1 MRIRVFPFTVV
12 VLAATLLPVPVSAT
26 SKTSVGASQ
35 SPPSVCRDKEGNLK
49 DGDLDV
55 LTIFDDSRSLS
66 GSENGGGSDVD
77 GKRFDAVEE
86 FLTSFATTKSN
97 RTKNFGLIKFGQT
110 AKVIVPLGEI
120 TEENFKAKISDIR
133 RKIPNKNSSQ
143 EKQTNY
149 VLALKKAK
157 EEFDQRPERNC
168 KILIWFTDGVFDTK
182 DSKKLIADVDDSD
195 FLEREVCGTNG
206 LANQIQD
213 KDINTFVVFLK
224 GRDDPAFKKRRSSS
238 QDAMQVITGDV
249 EPNFSDKS
257 SPRDIRSGK
266 CSLEDKRHLGEV
278 LSANDASE
286 LIGFL
291 VDLVLVADGGKSIV
305 DRDCPIDISDASS
318 VKLPSGYFIEWLSIT
333 TWNKSPKIDTNNL
346 TVEVGESSVSF
357 TDIFEIDKSSGT
369 GGRSQRFTIKASEQ
383 ARLVAGWSLNSAD
396 AKNTCLRVKLR
407 DLKFKVKKSEPQFL
421 PVTPKDL
428 PEPLFKNRLTLRDS
442 DGKNVSVEEALSL
455 QEVTGWLQADSVELF
470 VDKDAG
476 ADGKLKVQIT
486 IDGRFE
492 VDPAG
497 CSLTI
502 SVDNKK
508 MAGKKINSSSCQVV
522 PSSGF
527 ITSFDATAA
536 LEKLTSSCPV
546 GGWNLLKDGVRVDSL
561 GEFVDGEKR
570 SSLTIQSAEEAP
582 RKAVKCA
589 VNDASI
595 VFSGGANNGSV
606 EIPVSASLNILK
618 PESPLWPLLALLLV
632 LLFTLLS
639 LIALRFL
646 NMLIVKA
653 PRKEDFFSYV
663 TNAQLVPGELDR
675 AAIQWPTSSREFE
688 IDANKLQVTKG
699 DDSRNYLAAG
709 SYRFELRLPRLLHPF
724 EHARLQLVDSR
735 PAVFWRSNAKRDGF
749 PLSFTNGVGVVAL
762 SSKLPTT
769 DAATEVDVVL
779 LVPKRGAD
787 AGVDGVVKIIRSSLG
802 DLAPELLKTMR
813 MRVAEEEST
822 AGSSVN
828 EGGKLMSRA
837 RREKRND
844 ASVSNDVGDRTATST
859 PSSTLGSPPSRPM
872 SRPNSSPNVGTEA
885 PQRPQSQPP
894 EPPRR

>member
-1 MRIRVFPFTVV
+1 MRIKVLSFAAVA
-12 VLAATLLPVPVSAT
+12 LAATLLPVPVSAL

-35 SPPSVCRDKEGNLK
+35 SPPSVCRDKDGNLK
-49 DGDLDV
+49 NGDLDV

-86 FLTSFATTKSN
+86 FLTSFAATKSN
-97 RTKNFGLIKFGQT
+97 RTKNFGLIKFGAT
-110 AKVIVPLGEI
+110 AQVIVPLGEI
-120 TEENFKAKISDIR
+120 TEENFEGKISDIR

-149 VLALKKAK
+149 VLALKKAT
-157 EEFDQRPERNC
+157 EEFDQRPKQNC
-168 KILIWFTDGVFDTK
+168 KILIWFTDGVFDRQNSTK
-182 DSKKLIADVDDSD
+182 EIADIEDAR
-195 FLEREVCGTNG
+195 FLENEVCKSTG
-206 LANQIQD
+206 LANQIQE

-224 GRDDPAFKKRRSSS
+224 GNDDSAFKKRRSSS
-238 QDAMQVITGDV
+238 QDAMQVVTGDK

-257 SPRDIRSGK
+257 SPREIRSSK

-291 VDLVLVADGGKSIV
+291 VDLVLVAEGGKSIV
-305 DRDCPIDISDASS
+305 EGDCPIDIGDASS
-318 VKLPSGYFIEWLSIT
+318 VKLPDGHFIEWLSIT
-333 TWNKSPKIDTNNL
+333 TWNKSPKIDATNL
-346 TVEVGESSVSF
+346 KVIIGQSSIEF
-357 TDIFEIDKSSGT
+357 TDIFEVDKSSGA
-369 GGRSQRFTIKASEQ
+369 GDRSQRFIIKASEQ
-383 ARLVAGWSLNSAD
+383 DRLVSGWSLKSVES
-396 AKNTCLRVKLR
+396 KGTCIRVKLR
-407 DLKFKVKKSEPQFL
+407 DLKFKIKKSEPQFL

-428 PEPLFKNRLTLRDS
+428 PEPLFKDRLTLLDS

-455 QEVTGWLQADSVELF
+455 QQVTGLLEADSVDLF

-492 VDPAG
+492 VQPAG

-508 MAGKKINSSSCQVV
+508 MAGEKINSSSCQVV

-536 LEKLTSSCPV
+536 LEKLTSSCRQMV

-561 GEFVDGEKR
+561 GEFADGEKL

-582 RKAVKCA
+582 RKAVKCE

-595 VFSGGANNGSV
+595 VFSGAANGDPV
-606 EIPVSASLNILK
+606 QIPVSASLNILK
-618 PESPLWPLLALLLV
+618 PASRLWPLLALLLV

-639 LIALRFL
+639 LLALRFL

-653 PRKEDFFSYV
+653 PKKDDFFSYV

-709 SYRFELRLPRLLHPF
+709 GYRFELRRPRLLHPF

-735 PAVFWRSNAKRDGF
+735 SAVFWRSNAKRDGF
-749 PLSFTNGVGVVAL
+749 PLSFTSGVGVVAL
-762 SSKLPTT
+762 SLNLPTT
-769 DAATEVDVVL
+769 ESVTEVDVVV

-787 AGVDGVVKIIRSSLG
+787 AGLEGVVKVLRLTLG
-802 DLAPELLKTMR
+802 DLAPELLKSMR
-813 MRVAEEEST
+813 MRVAEEESI
-822 AGSSVN
+822 ASPGIS
-828 EGGKLMSRA
+828 EGGKFK
-837 RREKRND
+837 RRTRTEKPSD
-844 ASVSNDVGDRTATST
+844 VSVSNDVKDSTATT
-859 PSSTLGSPPSRPM
+859 SSVAPPSRPV
-872 SRPNSSPNVGTEA
+872 SRPNSSPNAGPEI

>member
-1 MRIRVFPFTVV
+1 MRLRVFPFAVIA
-12 VLAATLLPVPVSAT
+12 LAATLLTVPVSAL
-26 SKTSVGASQ
+26 SKTSVDAPQ

-66 GSENGGGSDVD
+66 GSEKQSGSDVD

-97 RTKNFGLIKFGQT
+97 RQKNFGLIKFGQT
-110 AKVIVPLGEI
+110 AQVIVPLGKI
-120 TEENFKAKISDIR
+120 TEENFKEKISDIR
-133 RKIPNKNSSQ
+133 GKIPNKNSSQ

-149 VLALKKAK
+149 VVALKKAT
-157 EEFDQRPERNC
+157 EEFDKGSPQNC
-168 KILIWFTDGVFDTK
+168 KILIWFTDGVFDRQ
-182 DSKKLIADVDDSD
+182 DSRNAIADVADSN
-195 FLEREVCGTNG
+195 FLEKQVCNADG
-206 LANQIQD
+206 LASQIQ
-213 KDINTFVVFLK
+213 KRDINTFVVFLK
-224 GRDDPAFKKRRSSS
+224 GNNDPAFKKRRSSS
-238 QDAMQVITGDV
+238 QDAMQVITGDS

-257 SPRDIRSGK
+257 ALREVVSSR
-266 CSLEDKRHLGEV
+266 CSLEDSRHLGEV

-318 VKLPSGYFIEWLSIT
+318 VKLPSGYFLEWLSIT
-333 TWNKSPKIDTNNL
+333 TWNRSPKIDTNGL
-346 TVEVGESSVSF
+346 TIKVGDSKVSF
-357 TDIFEIDKSSGT
+357 TDVFEVDQSSGT
-369 GGRSQRFTIKASEQ
+369 GDRSQRFRIKASAQ
-383 ARLVAGWSLNSAD
+383 ARLVPGWSLDSIGS
-396 AKNTCLRVKLR
+396 KNTCLRVKLR
-407 DLKFKVKKSEPQFL
+407 DLEFKIKKSVPQFMPL
-421 PVTPKDL
+421 SPKDL
-428 PEPLFKNRLTLRDS
+428 PESLFKNRITLRNS
-442 DGKNVSVEEALSL
+442 DGKDVSVEEALSL
-455 QEVTGWLQADSVELF
+455 PQVAGLLQADSVELF
-470 VDKDAG
+470 DDEKI
-476 ADGKLKVQIT
+476 DGSGRINVRIR

-492 VDPAG
+492 VQPAG

-508 MAGKKINSSSCQVV
+508 MAGEKINSSSCEVV

-527 ITSFDATAA
+527 ITRFDATTA
-536 LEKLTSSCPV
+536 LDKLTSSCRQIV
-546 GGWNLLKDGVRVDSL
+546 GGWNLLKDGVRVDSS
-561 GEFVDGEKR
+561 GEFADGEKR

-582 RKAVKCA
+582 REAVKCE
-589 VNDASI
+589 VKGASI
-595 VFSGGANNGSV
+595 TFSGAANGEPV
-606 EIPVSASLNILK
+606 QIPVSASLNLLK
-618 PESPLWPLLALLLV
+618 PASRLWPLLALLLV
-632 LLFTLLS
+632 LLFSLLS

-653 PRKEDFFSYV
+653 PKKDDFFSYV

-699 DDSRNYLAAG
+699 DDSRNYLAAS
-709 SYRFELRLPRLLHPF
+709 SYRFELRRPRLLHPF

-735 PAVFWRSNAKRDGF
+735 SAVFWRSNAKRDGF

-762 SSKLPTT
+762 SLNLPTT
-769 DAATEVDVVL
+769 ESVTEVDVVV

-787 AGVDGVVKIIRSSLG
+787 AGLEGVAKVLRSTLG
-802 DLAPELLKTMR
+802 DLAPELLKGMR
-813 MRVAEEEST
+813 KRVAEEEST
-822 AGSSVN
+822 ASLSN
-828 EGGKLMSRA
+828 SEGGKFKRGA
-837 RREKRND
+837 RKEKPSD
-844 ASVSNDVGDRTATST
+844 VSVSNDVRGSTATT
-859 PSSTLGSPPSRPM
+859 SSAAPLSRPV
-872 SRPNSSPNVGTEA
+872 SRPNSSPNAGPEI

>member
-1 MRIRVFPFTVV
+1 MRIKVFPFAVV
-12 VLAATLLPVPVSAT
+12 VLAATLLPVPVSAI

-120 TEENFKAKISDIR
+120 TEENFEAKISDIR

-149 VLALKKAK
+149 VLALKKAT
-157 EEFDQRPERNC
+157 EEFDQRNDRNC

-195 FLEREVCGTNG
+195 YLEREVCGTNG
-206 LANQIQD
+206 LANQIQE

-224 GRDDPAFKKRRSSS
+224 GSNDPAFKKRRSSS
-238 QDAMQVITGDV
+238 QDAMQVITGDI

-257 SPRDIRSGK
+257 SPREIRSSK

-305 DRDCPIDISDASS
+305 DRDCPIDISAASS

-333 TWNKSPKIDTNNL
+333 TWNKSPKIDTKNL
-346 TVEVGESSVSF
+346 TVEVKESTVSF
-357 TDIFEIDKSSGT
+357 ADIFEIDKSSGT
-369 GGRSQRFTIKASEQ
+369 GGRSQRFTIKESAQ

-407 DLKFKVKKSEPQFL
+407 DLKFKIKKSEPQFL

-428 PEPLFKNRLTLRDS
+428 PEPLFKNRLTLLDS

-455 QEVTGWLQADSVELF
+455 QQVTGLLKADSVDLF

-476 ADGKLKVQIT
+476 ADDQLKVQIT

-492 VDPAG
+492 VQPAG

-508 MAGKKINSSSCQVV
+508 MAGEKINSSSCQVV
-522 PSSGF
+522 PSSGSV
-527 ITSFDATAA
+527 TRFDATAA
-536 LEKLTSSCPV
+536 LEKLRTSCPQIP
-546 GGWNLLKDGVRVDSL
+546 GGWNLLKDGVRVNSL
-561 GEFVDGEKR
+561 GEFADGEKG

-582 RKAVKCA
+582 RKAVKCT
-589 VNDASI
+589 VNDASV
-595 VFSGGANNGSV
+595 VFSGAANGNSV

-653 PRKEDFFSYV
+653 PKKDDFFSYV

-675 AAIQWPTSSREFE
+675 AAIQWPTSSRKFE
-688 IDANKLQVTKG
+688 LEANKLQVTKG
-699 DDSRNYLAAG
+699 DDSRSYLAASG
-709 SYRFELRLPRLLHPF
+709 YRFELRLPRLLHPF

-749 PLSFTNGVGVVAL
+749 PLSFTSGVGVVAL

-769 DAATEVDVVL
+769 DTATEVDVVV

-787 AGVDGVVKIIRSSLG
+787 AGLEGVEKLLRSTLG
-802 DLAPELLKTMR
+802 DLAPELLKSMR

-822 AGSSVN
+822 AGSSDI
-828 EGGKLMSRA
+828 EGRKFKSRA
-837 RREKRND
+837 RRENPSD
-844 ASVSNDVGDRTATST
+844 VSISNDVKDSPATS
-859 PSSTLGSPPSRPM
+859 SSASPPSRPM
-872 SRPNSSPNVGTEA
+872 SRPNSSPNAGNEI

>member
-1 MRIRVFPFTVV
+1 
-12 VLAATLLPVPVSAT
+12 
-26 SKTSVGASQ
+26 
-35 SPPSVCRDKEGNLK
+35 
-49 DGDLDV
+49 
-55 LTIFDDSRSLS
+55 
-66 GSENGGGSDVD
+66 
-77 GKRFDAVEE
+77 
-86 FLTSFATTKSN
+86 
-97 RTKNFGLIKFGQT
+97 
-110 AKVIVPLGEI
+110 
-120 TEENFKAKISDIR
+120 
-133 RKIPNKNSSQ
+133 
-143 EKQTNY
+143 
-149 VLALKKAK
+149 
-157 EEFDQRPERNC
+157 
-168 KILIWFTDGVFDTK
+168 
-182 DSKKLIADVDDSD
+182 
-195 FLEREVCGTNG
+195 
-206 LANQIQD
+206 
-213 KDINTFVVFLK
+213 
-224 GRDDPAFKKRRSSS
+224 
-238 QDAMQVITGDV
+238 MQVITGDI

-257 SPRDIRSGK
+257 SPREVGSSK

-346 TVEVGESSVSF
+346 TVEVKESTVSF
-357 TDIFEIDKSSGT
+357 TDIFEFDNSSGT
-369 GGRSQRFTIKASEQ
+369 GGRSQRFTIKESAQ

-407 DLKFKVKKSEPQFL
+407 DLKFKIKKSEPQFL

-428 PEPLFKNRLTLRDS
+428 PEPLFKNRLTLLDS

-455 QEVTGWLQADSVELF
+455 QQVTGLLKADSVDLF

-476 ADGKLKVQIT
+476 ADGQLKVQIT

-492 VDPAG
+492 VQPAG

-508 MAGKKINSSSCQVV
+508 MAGEKINSSSCEVV
-522 PSSGF
+522 PSSGSV
-527 ITSFDATAA
+527 TRFDATEA
-536 LEKLTSSCPV
+536 LQKLTTSCPQIS

-561 GEFVDGEKR
+561 GEFADGEKA

-582 RKAVKCA
+582 RKAVKCI
-589 VNDASI
+589 VNDVSV
-595 VFSGGANNGSV
+595 VFSGAANGDPI

-653 PRKEDFFSYV
+653 PKKDDFFSYV

-688 IDANKLQVTKG
+688 LDTNKLQVTKG
-699 DDSRNYLAAG
+699 DDSRSYLAASG
-709 SYRFELRLPRLLHPF
+709 YRFELRLPRLLHPF

-749 PLSFTNGVGVVAL
+749 PLSFTSGVGVVAL

-769 DAATEVDVVL
+769 DTATEADVVV

-787 AGVDGVVKIIRSSLG
+787 AGLEGVEKLLRSTLG
-802 DLAPELLKTMR
+802 DLAPELLKSVRT
-813 MRVAEEEST
+813 RVAEEEST
-822 AGSSVN
+822 EGSSVN
-828 EGGKLMSRA
+828 EGGKFKRRA
-837 RREKRND
+837 RRENPSD
-844 ASVSNDVGDRTATST
+844 GSISNDVKDSPATS
-859 PSSTLGSPPSRPM
+859 SSASPPSRPM
-872 SRPNSSPNVGTEA
+872 SRPNSSPNVGNEI